1 MLLILLVLSLICKEF
16 GMNFAKFLGLENA
29 GGSNEPQSKQRQ
41 MAVLTLPHGKT
52 YRIGNWVL
60 KP

>member
-1 MLLILLVLSLICKEF
+1 MVLILLVLSLICKQF
-16 GMNFAKFLGLENA
+16 GMYSAKFLGLENA

-41 MAVLTLPHGKT
+41 MAVLALPHGNT

>member
-1 MLLILLVLSLICKEF
+1 MVLILLVLSLICKEF

-29 GGSNEPQSKQRQ
+29 GRSNVPQSKQRQ
-41 MAVLTLPHGKT
+41 MAVLTLPYGKT

>member
-1 MLLILLVLSLICKEF
+1 MLLILLALSLICKQF
-16 GMNFAKFLGLENA
+16 DMHFAKFLGLVNA

-41 MAVLTLPHGKT
+41 MAVQTLPHGNS
-52 YRIGNWVL
+52 YRIGIWVL

>member
-1 MLLILLVLSLICKEF
+1 MFIPICKQF
-16 GMNFAKFLGLENA
+16 GMHFAKLLGLENA
-29 GGSNEPQSKQRQ
+29 GGSIEPQSKQRQ